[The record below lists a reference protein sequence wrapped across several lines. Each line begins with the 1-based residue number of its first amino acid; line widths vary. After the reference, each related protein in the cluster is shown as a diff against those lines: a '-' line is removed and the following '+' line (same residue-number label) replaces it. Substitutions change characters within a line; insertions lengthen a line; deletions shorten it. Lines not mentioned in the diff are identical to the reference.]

1 MPTDTVPIALLGFS
15 DFERQAM
22 RSYFERGAAAEL
34 AAQTG
39 SATRY
44 VAVLGLDDAQFVVAD
59 GDQPGTQALL
69 EQLDRVAD
77 AVFVGAL
84 APARAAAWLMRPLT
98 PELVLRALDE
108 LRRVRSTPD
117 SLPLPLGLP
126 QAMPVQSDSG
136 FAALPIGPG
145 ARPGPA
151 AHLAGRRL
159 DDRRGLPSAAS
170 AGAYQVQRAAATDRA
185 VPVSPRALPRA
196 DLSKRVLLV
205 DDSKIALHFLRR
217 LLLPYGLA
225 PDMVR
230 TASQALDAVAT
241 HAYSVVFLDVDLGA
255 GGRHGGLRLCHQIRH
270 QMRHHQRQP
279 AGTAPTV
286 VMVSAFHDPV
296 DQVRGTLAGAEAYLG
311 KPVDL
316 RLLDQLLQRLGFV
329 SPVSAP
335 RPSAPRLGR
344 LPPGLRPG

>member
-1 MPTDTVPIALLGFS
+1 MPTDTIPIALLGFS
-15 DFERQAM
+15 DFERQAI
-22 RSYFERGAAAEL
+22 RSYFERAAAANL
-34 AAQTG
+34 GAQNG

-136 FAALPIGPG
+136 FAALPAGPG
-145 ARPGPA
+145 PRPGPA

-170 AGAYQVQRAAATDRA
+170 VGASQVQRAAVADRA
-185 VPVSPRALPRA
+185 APVLPRA

-230 TASQALDAVAT
+230 TASQALDAVASR
-241 HAYSVVFLDVDLGA
+241 AYSVVFLDVDLGED
-255 GGRHGGLRLCHQIRH
+255 GRHGGLRLCHQIRH
-270 QMRHHQRQP
+270 QLRHP

-311 KPVDL
+311 KPLDL

-329 SPVSAP
+329 STASAP
-335 RPSAPRLGR
+335 RPTAPRWGR